1 MTIAY
6 IRVST
11 DEQASEG
18 FSLGNQRRRIM
29 QYCDFNKLPVPLIF
43 TDEGVSGKKQKN
55 RDGFKAMAQFA
66 TDNPVQNIIIYSL
79 SRLGRNAV
87 ETLQF
92 IDEMNRLGIGVH
104 SLSEKLDTNSAM
116 GRFFLTVLSALCE
129 LESGQL
135 GERVSS
141 VLQNKK
147 SSSEQYCKKLTGF
160 DVVDGKLIPNA
171 FMENIKAVFQLSK
184 SGASDVFIAKK
195 LNALGVRTVNGKKFR
210 HSGVRKI
217 LNNEIYKSYL

>member
-18 FSLGNQRRRIM
+18 FSLGNQRRRII
-29 QYCDFNKLPVPLIF
+29 QYCDFNKLPAPLIF

-55 RDGFKAMAQFA
+55 RDGFKAMARFA
-66 TDNPVQNIIIYSL
+66 TENPVQNIIIYSL

-92 IDEMNRLGIGVH
+92 IDEMNRMGIGVH

-147 SSSEQYCKKLTGF
+147 SSSEQYCKKISGF
-160 DVVDGKLIPNA
+160 DVVDGKLIPNE
-171 FMENIKAVFQLSK
+171 FMDVVRSIFKW
-184 SGASDVFIAKK
+184 SGEGLSDVAIAKRLDLFK
-195 LNALGVRTVNGKKFR
+195 RRTVNGKKFR

-217 LNNEIYKSYL
+217 LNNEIYKQYL

>member
-11 DEQASEG
+11 DEQASDG
-18 FSLGNQRRRIM
+18 FSLGNQRSRIM

-43 TDEGVSGKKQKN
+43 SDEGISGKKQKN

-66 TDNPVQNIIIYSL
+66 NDNPVENIIIYSL

-92 IDEMNRLGIGVH
+92 IDEMTRLGIGVH

-147 SSSEQYCKKLTGF
+147 SSGEQYCKKISGF
-160 DVVDGKLIPNA
+160 DVVGGKLIPNE
-171 FMENIKAVFQLSK
+171 FMKTIQSMVRWAGEGSSDTEIARKLDYFNI
-184 SGASDVFIAKK
+184 
-195 LNALGVRTVNGKKFR
+195 RTVNGKKFR